1 MFYIWIIDI
10 QFIGKLH
17 FSLKIFMELFVLFTQ
32 NCLSLSK
39 KKNFWSSKFTH
50 NTAFLQIFKKRCC
63 WRIHTWP
70 FCHLCVQYKSLI
82 HSSNYMNLAVITTL
96 QYIGNYLYLDDLYI
110 DQTFLPFFK
119 RNLPSNS
126 SCVKYYKCTNI
137 LQLQNT
143 TSVTRFWKVG
153 SGLLLQAFTTR
164 SISYSCKHYRYIPN
178 SWNFLHKLGYF
189 HNSLSSSDQA

>member
-1 MFYIWIIDI
+1 MQSSFKI
-10 QFIGKLH
+10 QKTYCTIHLKL
-17 FSLKIFMELFVLFTQ
+17 SATLWKKRFVL
-32 NCLSLSK
+32 
-39 KKNFWSSKFTH
+39 KFTH
-50 NTAFLQIFKKRCC
+50 NTLLLPIFQREVLLKNSPIPILPTLCS
-63 WRIHTWP
+63 IH
-70 FCHLCVQYKSLI
+70 LYKSLI
-82 HSSNYMNLAVITTL
+82 HGSSYMNLAVITTS
-96 QYIGNYLYLDDLYI
+96 QYIGNYLYLDDLNI

-119 RNLPSNS
+119 RNLQSNS
-126 SCVKYYKCTNI
+126 SCVKYYTCTNI

>member
-17 FSLKIFMELFVLFTQ
+17 FSLKIFMELFALFTQ

-70 FCHLCVQYKSLI
+70 FCQLCVQYKSLI
-82 HSSNYMNLAVITTL
+82 HSRVKYNIISNTCTNYTVIT
-96 QYIGNYLYLDDLYI
+96 
-110 DQTFLPFFK
+110 
-119 RNLPSNS
+119 
-126 SCVKYYKCTNI
+126 KYYFYNQVLKGGIWFTIEGIHNKGHI
-137 LQLQNT
+137 T
-143 TSVTRFWKVG
+143 
-153 SGLLLQAFTTR
+153 LLQALLVYTENMKLIFKKLENFH
-164 SISYSCKHYRYIPN
+164 ISLI
-178 SWNFLHKLGYF
+178 L
-189 HNSLSSSDQA
+189 